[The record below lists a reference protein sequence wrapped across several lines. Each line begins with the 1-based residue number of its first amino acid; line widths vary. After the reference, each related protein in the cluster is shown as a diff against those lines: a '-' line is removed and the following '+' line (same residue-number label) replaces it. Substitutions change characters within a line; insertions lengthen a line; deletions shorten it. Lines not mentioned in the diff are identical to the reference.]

1 MFRQRLQ
8 QYTGYGTLLGMNNHT
23 ENASQSAS
31 QSAIHTTN
39 NNTTPRDMQSIR
51 NFSII
56 AHIDHGKSTL
66 ADRLMEK
73 TGLISQRESKN
84 QLLDSMELEQER
96 GITIKLTPVTMQY
109 KYNGKTYTLNLIDT
123 PGHVDFTYEVSR
135 SLAACEGA
143 VLVVDASQGVEA
155 QTLAN
160 VYLAL
165 NNNLEILPVINKIDL
180 PSARPEEVKKEIEDV
195 IGLDASQAPCISA
208 KSGLNVEDV
217 LVDIIEHVPAPKGD
231 PNAPLKAL
239 IFDSY
244 YDNYKGAVCLIRIVE
259 GTVKQGTKIKMMQ
272 TGKQYET
279 VEVGIFVP
287 QTQAKQELTAGDVG
301 YLCASIKTVSDIKV
315 GDTITEEQNPTK
327 EPLPGYKEI
336 MPVVYCGIFPVEGDK
351 YSLLKDALEK
361 LKLNDASLRFSPEN
375 STALG
380 YGFRC
385 GFLGLLHMDIITER
399 LEREFKLDIITTA
412 PGVAYHVYKTNG
424 DMLEISNPSNL
435 PTPQEIDHMEEPM
448 ISAEIFTPPE
458 YVGDIMQLAKEKR
471 GEYKDLQYLDAS
483 RVCLKYTLPLNEIV
497 YDFFD
502 RLKSCTHGYASFD
515 YTLAG
520 YQTSDLVKMD
530 MLLNGDVCDALSLI
544 VHREKAYTRGR
555 QIAEKLK
562 NVIPRQLFEIPIQ
575 ASIGNKVIARET
587 VKALRKDVIAK
598 CYGGDISRKRKLL
611 EKQKEGKKRM
621 RMLGSVELPSEAF
634 MSILKLDD

>member
-8 QYTGYGTLLGMNNHT
+8 QYTGYGTLLGMNNNT

-39 NNTTPRDMQSIR
+39 NNTAPRDMQSIR

-109 KYNGKTYTLNLIDT
+109 NYNGKTYTLNLIDT

-165 NNNLEILPVINKIDL
+165 DNNLEILPVINKIDL

-217 LVDIIEHVPAPKGD
+217 LVDIIKHVPAPKGD